1 MKTMKT
7 FSRRIAALLLVVTVG
22 ITALA
27 PAASASSIQLPSLPK
42 DQCVVDAAGVLS
54 DSTTSELETLNAQ
67 LSSSCDGAQ
76 IGVLTVDYTGSATTE
91 DYATEAFNTWGI
103 GSSSKNNGVLI
114 LLVMQSD
121 QYADGDYYLTYGD
134 GFRSTMLAD
143 QASTLVQTMEDDFAA
158 KKYDAA
164 VLTCA
169 TNVAN
174 TIAEVYGVTLSGG
187 TIYSD
192 GSDTQ
197 TTRPSVE
204 PVPPQKHYSIW
215 ENFIGGIFSM
225 LQNLS
230 ETVIVPIAAAILALV
245 MCYELIDMIVEKNN
259 MHDFDSSMFFRWI
272 FKSAFAILIVT
283 NTWNIVMGVFDAT
296 QQVVNQSAGVIIG
309 DTSID
314 FDTLLPDLESR
325 LEAMDIG
332 PLLGLWFQTLVV
344 GLTMNILSV
353 CIFLVTYGRMIEIY
367 AVTALGPIPLATLG
381 NAEWRGMGQNYLKS
395 LLALGFQAF
404 LIMVVVGIY
413 AVLIQQIGTA
423 DDISGAI
430 WGCMGYTVL
439 LCFCLFKTGSISKA
453 VFTAH

>member
-42 DQCVVDAAGVLS
+42 DQCVVDDAGVLS

-204 PVPPQKHYSIW
+204 PIPPQKHYSIW

-332 PLLGLWFQTLVV
+332 PLLDLWFQTLVV
-344 GLTMNILSV
+344 GLTMNILSI

>member
-7 FSRRIAALLLVVTVG
+7 LSRRIAALLLVVTVG

-42 DQCVVDAAGVLS
+42 DQCVVDDAGVLS

-103 GSSSKNNGVLI
+103 GSSSKNNGILI

-143 QASTLVQTMEDDFAA
+143 QASSLVQTMEDDFAA

-174 TIAEVYGVTLSGG
+174 TVAEVYGVTLSGG

-225 LQNLS
+225 IAYIILFIAVFFIFITPLGHS
-230 ETVIVPIAAAILALV
+230 FGWFWGPFGWFGARRRYRGPRPPRGPYDDFGPGGGFYGGPRGPRGPRGLVLPAAAVSAVLAVWAAAPVLAEPGAAAAASAAWAAAAATAAEPDADAEHFLILDRATSTA
-245 MCYELIDMIVEKNN
+245 D
-259 MHDFDSSMFFRWI
+259 
-272 FKSAFAILIVT
+272 AISYHICR
-283 NTWNIVMGVFDAT
+283 
-296 QQVVNQSAGVIIG
+296 AGVIFCLFLLRL
-309 DTSID
+309 SI
-314 FDTLLPDLESR
+314 LP
-325 LEAMDIG
+325 
-332 PLLGLWFQTLVV
+332 
-344 GLTMNILSV
+344 
-353 CIFLVTYGRMIEIY
+353 
-367 AVTALGPIPLATLG
+367 
-381 NAEWRGMGQNYLKS
+381 KS
-395 LLALGFQAF
+395 CPS
-404 LIMVVVGIY
+404 GIY
-413 AVLIQQIGTA
+413 AR
-423 DDISGAI
+423 
-430 WGCMGYTVL
+430 
-439 LCFCLFKTGSISKA
+439 
-453 VFTAH
+453 

>member
-1 MKTMKT
+1 M
-7 FSRRIAALLLVVTVG
+7 
-22 ITALA
+22 
-27 PAASASSIQLPSLPK
+27 
-42 DQCVVDAAGVLS
+42 VDDAGVLS
-54 DSTTSELETLNAQ
+54 DSTTSELETINAQ

-91 DYATEAFNTWGI
+91 DYAAEAFNTWGI

-143 QASTLVQTMEDDFAA
+143 QASSLVQTMEDDFAA

-215 ENFIGGIFSM
+215 ESFIGGIFSM
-225 LQNLS
+225 LAY
-230 ETVIVPIAAAILALV
+230 IILF
-245 MCYELIDMIVEKNN
+245 I
-259 MHDFDSSMFFRWI
+259 
-272 FKSAFAILIVT
+272 
-283 NTWNIVMGVFDAT
+283 
-296 QQVVNQSAGVIIG
+296 
-309 DTSID
+309 
-314 FDTLLPDLESR
+314 
-325 LEAMDIG
+325 
-332 PLLGLWFQTLVV
+332 
-344 GLTMNILSV
+344 
-353 CIFLVTYGRMIEIY
+353 
-367 AVTALGPIPLATLG
+367 
-381 NAEWRGMGQNYLKS
+381 
-395 LLALGFQAF
+395 
-404 LIMVVVGIY
+404 
-413 AVLIQQIGTA
+413 
-423 DDISGAI
+423 
-430 WGCMGYTVL
+430 
-439 LCFCLFKTGSISKA
+439 A
-453 VFTAH
+453 VFFIFITPLGHSFGWFWGPFGWFGARRWHRGPPSPRPLR

>member
-7 FSRRIAALLLVVTVG
+7 LSRRIAALLLVVTVG

-42 DQCVVDAAGVLS
+42 DQCVVDDAGVLS

-174 TIAEVYGVTLSGG
+174 TIAEVYGVSLNGA
-187 TIYSD
+187 TISPD
-192 GSDTQ
+192 GSAVPN
-197 TTRPSVE
+197 PSH
-204 PVPPQKHYSIW
+204 PAHASLGNI
-215 ENFIGGIFSM
+215 IGGLFE
-225 LQNLS
+225 L
-230 ETVIVPIAAAILALV
+230 LA
-245 MCYELIDMIVEKNN
+245 YI
-259 MHDFDSSMFFRWI
+259 
-272 FKSAFAILIVT
+272 IVT
-283 NTWNIVMGVFDAT
+283 IALFFVFITPSATPLAGTGVP
-296 QQVVNQSAGVIIG
+296 SAGSAHG
-309 DTSID
+309 GA
-314 FDTLLPDLESR
+314 
-325 LEAMDIG
+325 EA
-332 PLLGLWFQTLVV
+332 PVLRAA
-344 GLTMNILSV
+344 LTMAS
-353 CIFLVTYGRMIEIY
+353 
-367 AVTALGPIPLATLG
+367 APA
-381 NAEWRGMGQNYLKS
+381 
-395 LLALGFQAF
+395 
-404 LIMVVVGIY
+404 
-413 AVLIQQIGTA
+413 
-423 DDISGAI
+423 
-430 WGCMGYTVL
+430 
-439 LCFCLFKTGSISKA
+439 A
-453 VFTAH
+453 VFTAVPAAREARAGLGLPVEAVSAVWAASSGFGGAGRSGGGFGGMGGGSSHGGGAGRGR

>member
-27 PAASASSIQLPSLPK
+27 PAASAANIQLPSLPK
-42 DQCVVDAAGVLS
+42 DQCVVDDAGVLS

-91 DYATEAFNTWGI
+91 DYATEAFDTWGI

-143 QASTLVQTMEDDFAA
+143 QASSLVQTMEDDFAA

-215 ENFIGGIFSM
+215 ESFIGGISPCLLISSCSSQFS
-225 LQNLS
+225 LS
-230 ETVIVPIAAAILALV
+230 LSPLSATPSAGSGGRLAGSAHGVGTEARALPAALTMTSAPAVVSMAALAAREAPVGLVLPGAAASVEAALAVWAAAPVLAEPGAAAAALAAV
-245 MCYELIDMIVEKNN
+245 VPAA
-259 MHDFDSSMFFRWI
+259 
-272 FKSAFAILIVT
+272 SAAWAAAAAT
-283 NTWNIVMGVFDAT
+283 AAEPDAD
-296 QQVVNQSAGVIIG
+296 A
-309 DTSID
+309 
-314 FDTLLPDLESR
+314 
-325 LEAMDIG
+325 DIMTKG
-332 PLLGLWFQTLVV
+332 KPHLTV
-344 GLTMNILSV
+344 GL
-353 CIFLVTYGRMIEIY
+353 
-367 AVTALGPIPLATLG
+367 P
-381 NAEWRGMGQNYLKS
+381 
-395 LLALGFQAF
+395 
-404 LIMVVVGIY
+404 
-413 AVLIQQIGTA
+413 
-423 DDISGAI
+423 
-430 WGCMGYTVL
+430 
-439 LCFCLFKTGSISKA
+439 FCLFCYLMQLEQGL
-453 VFTAH
+453 

>member
-42 DQCVVDAAGVLS
+42 DQCVVDDAGVLS
-54 DSTTSELETLNAQ
+54 DSTTSELETINAQ

-143 QASTLVQTMEDDFAA
+143 QASSLVQTMEDDFAA

-225 LQNLS
+225 LAYIILFIAVFFIFITPLGHS
-230 ETVIVPIAAAILALV
+230 FGWFWGPLAGSAHGVGTEARALPAALTMTSAPAVVSMAALAAREAPGGRVLPAAAASVEAALAVWAAAPVLAEPGAAAAALAAWAAAAATAA
-245 MCYELIDMIVEKNN
+245 EL
-259 MHDFDSSMFFRWI
+259 
-272 FKSAFAILIVT
+272 AA
-283 NTWNIVMGVFDAT
+283 DA
-296 QQVVNQSAGVIIG
+296 
-309 DTSID
+309 
-314 FDTLLPDLESR
+314 
-325 LEAMDIG
+325 DIMTKG
-332 PLLGLWFQTLVV
+332 KPHLTV
-344 GLTMNILSV
+344 GL
-353 CIFLVTYGRMIEIY
+353 
-367 AVTALGPIPLATLG
+367 P
-381 NAEWRGMGQNYLKS
+381 
-395 LLALGFQAF
+395 
-404 LIMVVVGIY
+404 
-413 AVLIQQIGTA
+413 
-423 DDISGAI
+423 
-430 WGCMGYTVL
+430 
-439 LCFCLFKTGSISKA
+439 FCPFVI
-453 VFTAH
+453 

>member
-27 PAASASSIQLPSLPK
+27 PAASAANIQLPSLPK
-42 DQCVVDAAGVLS
+42 DQCVVDDAGVLS

-91 DYATEAFNTWGI
+91 DYATEAFDTWGI

-143 QASTLVQTMEDDFAA
+143 QASSLVQTMEDDFAA

-215 ENFIGGIFSM
+215 ESFIGGIFSM
-225 LQNLS
+225 LAYIILFIAVFFIFITPLGHS
-230 ETVIVPIAAAILALV
+230 FGWFWGPVGGFGARRTPAAGSGGRLAGSAHGVGTEARALPAALTMTSAPAVVSMAALAAREAPVGLVLPGAAASVEAALAVWAAAPVLAEPGAAAAASAAWAAAAATAAEPDADADAESITKKAPCFEQKHGAL
-245 MCYELIDMIVEKNN
+245 CYI
-259 MHDFDSSMFFRWI
+259 
-272 FKSAFAILIVT
+272 
-283 NTWNIVMGVFDAT
+283 
-296 QQVVNQSAGVIIG
+296 SAGYC
-309 DTSID
+309 
-314 FDTLLPDLESR
+314 PR
-325 LEAMDIG
+325 
-332 PLLGLWFQTLVV
+332 
-344 GLTMNILSV
+344 
-353 CIFLVTYGRMIEIY
+353 
-367 AVTALGPIPLATLG
+367 
-381 NAEWRGMGQNYLKS
+381 
-395 LLALGFQAF
+395 
-404 LIMVVVGIY
+404 
-413 AVLIQQIGTA
+413 
-423 DDISGAI
+423 
-430 WGCMGYTVL
+430 
-439 LCFCLFKTGSISKA
+439 
-453 VFTAH
+453 

>member
-7 FSRRIAALLLVVTVG
+7 LSRHIAALLLVVTVG

-27 PAASASSIQLPSLPK
+27 PAASAANIQLPSLPK
-42 DQCVVDAAGVLS
+42 DQWVVDDAGVLS

-91 DYATEAFNTWGI
+91 DYAAEAFNTWGI

-134 GFRSTMLAD
+134 GFRSTLLAD

-215 ENFIGGIFSM
+215 ESFIGGIFSM
-225 LQNLS
+225 LAYIILFIAVFFIFITPLGHS
-230 ETVIVPIAAAILALV
+230 FGWFWGPLAGSAHGVGAEARALPAALTMTSAPAVVSMAAREAHGGLGLPAAAASVEAALAAWAAAPVLA
-245 MCYELIDMIVEKNN
+245 EPGAAAAASAAWAAAAATAAEPDA
-259 MHDFDSSMFFRWI
+259 DADADSITKKAPCFEQ
-272 FKSAFAILIVT
+272 KHGAFCFI
-283 NTWNIVMGVFDAT
+283 
-296 QQVVNQSAGVIIG
+296 SAGYC
-309 DTSID
+309 
-314 FDTLLPDLESR
+314 P
-325 LEAMDIG
+325 
-332 PLLGLWFQTLVV
+332 
-344 GLTMNILSV
+344 
-353 CIFLVTYGRMIEIY
+353 
-367 AVTALGPIPLATLG
+367 
-381 NAEWRGMGQNYLKS
+381 
-395 LLALGFQAF
+395 
-404 LIMVVVGIY
+404 
-413 AVLIQQIGTA
+413 
-423 DDISGAI
+423 
-430 WGCMGYTVL
+430 
-439 LCFCLFKTGSISKA
+439 
-453 VFTAH
+453 

>member
-42 DQCVVDAAGVLS
+42 DQWVVDDAGVLS

-91 DYATEAFNTWGI
+91 DYAAEAFNTWGI

-143 QASTLVQTMEDDFAA
+143 QASSLVQTMEDDFAA

-174 TIAEVYGVTLSGG
+174 TIAQVYGVTLSGG

-215 ENFIGGIFSM
+215 ESFIGGIFSM
-225 LQNLS
+225 LAYIILFIAVFFIFITPLGHS
-230 ETVIVPIAAAILALV
+230 FGWFWGRLAGSAHGVGTEARALPAALTMTSAPAVVSMAALAAREAPVGLVLPAEAVSAALAVWAAAPVLAEPGAAAAASAAWAAAAATAAEPDADAEHFLILDRATSTA
-245 MCYELIDMIVEKNN
+245 D
-259 MHDFDSSMFFRWI
+259 
-272 FKSAFAILIVT
+272 AISYHICR
-283 NTWNIVMGVFDAT
+283 
-296 QQVVNQSAGVIIG
+296 AGVIFCLFLLRL
-309 DTSID
+309 SI
-314 FDTLLPDLESR
+314 LPK
-325 LEAMDIG
+325 
-332 PLLGLWFQTLVV
+332 P
-344 GLTMNILSV
+344 
-353 CIFLVTYGRMIEIY
+353 C
-367 AVTALGPIPLATLG
+367 PP
-381 NAEWRGMGQNYLKS
+381 
-395 LLALGFQAF
+395 
-404 LIMVVVGIY
+404 GIY
-413 AVLIQQIGTA
+413 AR
-423 DDISGAI
+423 
-430 WGCMGYTVL
+430 
-439 LCFCLFKTGSISKA
+439 
-453 VFTAH
+453 